1 MSRSPVRLS
10 HSSLLQLDSCPRCFW
25 LRYNRGIYQPQGFAS
40 RLPDRFDSIIKTY
53 FDRYRSSGTLPPM
66 LEGKCQGRLED
77 PFVEEYACKIKN
89 GYLFVGKLDECLV
102 TSGELHTPVDH
113 KTTSADPRNMEIY
126 PAYQAQLDAYT
137 FLLEKNG
144 KKTTRYGHLIFYY
157 PEHTDDLH
165 KGCRLIIDVKTLETD
180 PKRTE
185 SAIRK
190 AIEVIESPRPP
201 SPSNECPFCDWYEKV
216 AEAQSGKHG
225 RIQVPDAKD
234 SAVRRR
240 VRSMEGVGRGS
251 EEIAGVRTPI
261 DDLRDGMTGV
271 TVEGHLGCNQTRP
284 MGYADRGGE
293 AGFQDLHLRGLC
305 EDLVQRETAA
315 RRVDRRYCIKNK
327 SFFLPPSGM
336 RNNRKETEPNRGER
350 ILPCI

>member
-1 MSRSPVRLS
+1 
-10 HSSLLQLDSCPRCFW
+10 
-25 LRYNRGIYQPQGFAS
+25 
-40 RLPDRFDSIIKTY
+40 
-53 FDRYRSSGTLPPM
+53 M
-66 LEGKCQGRLED
+66 LEGKCRGRLED
-77 PFVEEYACKIKN
+77 PFVEDYACKIKN

-126 PAYQAQLDAYT
+126 PAYRAQLDAYT

-144 KKTTRYGHLIFYY
+144 KKTTGYGHLIFYY

-190 AIEVIESPRPP
+190 AIEVIESPRSP
-201 SPSNECPFCDWYEKV
+201 SPSKECPFCDWYEKV

-225 RIQVPDAKD
+225 RIHVPDARD

-240 VRSMEGVGRGS
+240 VQSMEGVGRGS

-261 DDLRDGMTGV
+261 ADLRDGMTGV
-271 TVEGHLGCNQTRP
+271 TVEGTVMKVEPPRTVGENKRVAHALLEDGSGAIKLVLWDKQIEEVTQGSKICIYGAYVKTWSNERQLHAGWTGVIVSRTNRSSYRRRALSDGRTA
-284 MGYADRGGE
+284 GYRG
-293 AGFQDLHLRGLC
+293 
-305 EDLVQRETAA
+305 
-315 RRVDRRYCIKNK
+315 RV
-327 SFFLPPSGM
+327 
-336 RNNRKETEPNRGER
+336 
-350 ILPCI
+350 